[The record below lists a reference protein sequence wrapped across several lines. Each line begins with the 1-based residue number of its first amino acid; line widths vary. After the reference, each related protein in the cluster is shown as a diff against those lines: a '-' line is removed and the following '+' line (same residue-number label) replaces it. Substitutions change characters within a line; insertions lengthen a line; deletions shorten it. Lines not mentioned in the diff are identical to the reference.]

1 MPPNAAAVIVL
12 ALGAVVVAE
21 IPDVKGASE
30 AAEAP
35 AKATGWL
42 VAVGTG
48 EAVVFEGLSTLFLRS
63 VSKSANP
70 SAKLKQEKRWRGRE
84 SKGKRRRCVLINN
97 MHNPI
102 CDNLWCHTSE
112 LR

>member
-1 MPPNAAAVIVL
+1 VL

-21 IPDVKGASE
+21 IPDVKGVSG

-35 AKATGWL
+35 AKATAWL

-63 VSKSANP
+63 ASKSANP
-70 SAKLKQEKRWRGRE
+70 SAKLKQEKRWRGME
-84 SKGKRRRCVLINN
+84 SKGKQGKAGESKGKQGKAGESRGK
-97 MHNPI
+97 
-102 CDNLWCHTSE
+102 
-112 LR
+112 